1 MPISRKFFPEGGG
14 PKDIEFFQMGGGG
27 GFRSIFWYFYYM
39 NIRKLN
45 FLMGRV

>member
-27 GFRSIFWYFYYM
+27 GPKHLLVLLLYEYKKVEFS
-39 NIRKLN
+39 N
-45 FLMGRV
+45 G

>member
-27 GFRSIFWYFYYM
+27 GSEASFGTFIIW
-39 NIRKLN
+39 I
-45 FLMGRV
+45 